1 MVVIIDGMMEFCG
14 AATLLN
20 KTWSSIKAY
29 RLKPLRYLYSM
40 QGGAQRTS
48 SFVSNR
54 ILLGLFSCCLPG
66 SCNSK
71 AKLRTKMAEPVI
83 IPARGKHTATIIFL
97 HGLGDTG
104 HGCPTR
110 AVTLNFGMQMP
121 AWYDLYGLT
130 PSAEEDEEGI
140 NESTMILHSMI
151 DAEIDSGI
159 PSERIMVGGFSMGGA
174 LALYAGLIY
183 DKPLAGIIGLSSF
196 LVQRTK
202 LPGNHTANKDVQ
214 IFMGHGGQDFLVP
227 LSFGEMTEAY
237 IKAFNPNIRMKV
249 YPRMA
254 HSSCPEELV
263 DTKEFIAQRLPVI

>member
-1 MVVIIDGMMEFCG
+1 MSSLILSG
-14 AATLLN
+14 AHCIT
-20 KTWSSIKAY
+20 SGI
-29 RLKPLRYLYSM
+29 YS
-40 QGGAQRTS
+40 
-48 SFVSNR
+48 
-54 ILLGLFSCCLPG
+54 
-66 SCNSK
+66 
-71 AKLRTKMAEPVI
+71 
-83 IPARGKHTATIIFL
+83 
-97 HGLGDTG
+97 
-104 HGCPTR
+104 PTR

-130 PSAEEDEEGI
+130 PNAEEDEEGI
-140 NESTMILHSMI
+140 NESAMILHSMI
-151 DAEIDSGI
+151 DAEVDSGI

-202 LPGNHTANKDVQ
+202 LPGKLAHISECIAENYLRPSKELLFLSSAQKMHALFQNHTANKSVQ

-227 LSFGEMTEAY
+227 LSFGQMTEAY

-263 DTKEFIAQRLPVI
+263 DAKEFIAQRLPPI